1 MTDLTV
7 SQIRE
12 AARGLRYITRV
23 TPVIRA
29 HWLEMLA
36 GGPVYLKC
44 ENLQRSGSFKLRG
57 AYTRIS
63 RLSEQERSRGVV
75 AASAGNH
82 AQGVALAAADLGVSA
97 TVFMPRSASLPKVA
111 ATADYGATVELVGES
126 VEAALAAAAVF
137 AAETG
142 AVMVHPFDHPDV
154 VLGQGTVGLEIAE
167 QVPAAKSVVVPVGGG
182 GLLAGTALALKGTR
196 PNTEVFGVQA
206 KAVAPMAGSLA
217 ARKPVPWQTPT
228 PTMADGIAVTDPGV
242 VPVSVAA
249 TLVTSVVDVTEAELA
264 DGMLQ
269 TLERGKLVA
278 EPAGV
283 AGVAAL
289 LAEPDRFPTPAVI
302 VISGGNVDPL
312 LLNKVI
318 NRGLAAAGR
327 FVSITVR
334 MTDVPGS
341 LARLLTLLA
350 QAEANVLD
358 VNHQRS
364 DPSLNIGE
372 VRTQVGLEMRG
383 PAQRDELFEALAAS
397 GYDFSSRDGGS

>member
-7 SQIRE
+7 AQIRE
-12 AARGLRYITRV
+12 AARGLRRITRV

-29 HWLEMLA
+29 HWLETLA

-126 VEAALAAAAVF
+126 VEAALAAAAAF

-154 VLGQGTVGLEIAE
+154 VLGQGTVGLESAE

-182 GLLAGTALALKGTR
+182 GLLAGTALAL
-196 PNTEVFGVQA
+196 
-206 KAVAPMAGSLA
+206 
-217 ARKPVPWQTPT
+217 
-228 PTMADGIAVTDPGV
+228 
-242 VPVSVAA
+242 
-249 TLVTSVVDVTEAELA
+249 
-264 DGMLQ
+264 
-269 TLERGKLVA
+269 
-278 EPAGV
+278 
-283 AGVAAL
+283 
-289 LAEPDRFPTPAVI
+289 
-302 VISGGNVDPL
+302 
-312 LLNKVI
+312 
-318 NRGLAAAGR
+318 
-327 FVSITVR
+327 
-334 MTDVPGS
+334 
-341 LARLLTLLA
+341 
-350 QAEANVLD
+350 
-358 VNHQRS
+358 
-364 DPSLNIGE
+364 
-372 VRTQVGLEMRG
+372 
-383 PAQRDELFEALAAS
+383 
-397 GYDFSSRDGGS
+397 